1 MEETMIGTVL
11 EKIYCR
17 IIGLALLIVGLI
29 LIALGITLLPFA
41 GIIAA
46 IPVISLALYFF
57 RPGKWA
63 IRHGPEREPEIEVLL
78 SPSATVRESKGLAR
92 SAGMRA

>member
-1 MEETMIGTVL
+1 MIGTVL

-17 IIGLALLIVGLI
+17 IIGLALLIAGLI
-29 LIALGITLLPFA
+29 LFALGITLLPFA

-46 IPVISLALYFF
+46 VPVISLALYFF
-57 RPGKWA
+57 RPGKWGV
-63 IRHGPEREPEIEVLL
+63 RNEPGQGPEIEVLL